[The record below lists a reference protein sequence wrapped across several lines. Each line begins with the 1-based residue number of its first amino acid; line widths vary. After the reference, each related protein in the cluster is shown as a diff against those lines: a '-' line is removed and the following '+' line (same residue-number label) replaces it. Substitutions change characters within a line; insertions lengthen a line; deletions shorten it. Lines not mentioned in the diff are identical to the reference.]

1 MIGYYWLSIKWDK
14 RFSLP
19 LDLCMI
25 DTMLIPL
32 PKLIFSSFQF
42 FIFIFFFRSNNNWSS
57 LRKKKRKNVL
67 LNNDDLKSK
76 IGKEHQK

>member
-1 MIGYYWLSIKWDK
+1 MVGYYWLSIKWDK

-25 DTMLIPL
+25 ATMLIPL

-42 FIFIFFFRSNNNWSS
+42 FFIFFS
-57 LRKKKRKNVL
+57 LEVT
-67 LNNDDLKSK
+67 
-76 IGKEHQK
+76 IIEVV